1 MYKCMKTVDNY
12 SKTIGKILAKL
23 LPEGYEVQW
32 IPLSQTAVGSIHV
45 NIARELKPFPT
56 KQTEITYV
64 ITEITYVIDVFRG
77 GLGNQRYLRVMQMRK
92 NFADRAVPVELR
104 GPFNTAGEL
113 TAAIW
118 EHDLEERIFTRAL
131 NKLGSA
137 TDDEP
142 WTPGDD

>member
-1 MYKCMKTVDNY
+1 MYKCMKAVDNY
-12 SKTIGKILAKL
+12 SKTIGKTLAKL
-23 LPEGYEVQW
+23 LPEGYEVQCS
-32 IPLSQTAVGSIHV
+32 PLSQTAIGSIHV
-45 NIARELKPFPT
+45 NISRELKPFPT

-64 ITEITYVIDVFRG
+64 IDVFRG
-77 GLGNQRYLRVMQMRK
+77 GIGNQRYLRVTQMRK
-92 NFADRAVPVELR
+92 NFADRAVPGKLC

-113 TAAIW
+113 AAAIW

-142 WTPGDD
+142 WIPGDD